1 MKDITLKGKRKDVV
15 NMLLDTLL
23 ILEEENCS
31 EDINITIP
39 MSKYSS
45 VVIEPADRTVC
56 PMVNCNGR
64 ENSIQLIKAKK
75 LLKEYV
81 KVSPPIFTEDFAKLE
96 DINKESIE
104 FIGENL

>member
-1 MKDITLKGKRKDVV
+1 MKNITLTGKRKDMI

-23 ILEEENCS
+23 ILEKENCP
-31 EDINITIP
+31 EDINMIIP

-64 ENSIQLIKAKK
+64 ENSIRLIKAKI
-75 LLKEYV
+75 LLKKYV
-81 KVSPPIFTEDFAKLE
+81 EVGSPMWDEDFAKLE

-104 FIGENL
+104 FIKENS